1 MLIRLTT
8 GRLPRTRVP
17 VANRLRQ
24 RRGRLAVNVR
34 QCDRPSMLSPGRRY
48 TVTARALLRQR
59 PVTATS
65 IFFIIVEDEAG
76 VTNVVVWSDLFE
88 RQRHVVF

>member
-1 MLIRLTT
+1 M
-8 GRLPRTRVP
+8 VS
-17 VANRLRQ
+17 
-24 RRGRLAVNVR
+24 RGRR
-34 QCDRPSMLSPGRRY
+34 S

-65 IFFIIVEDEAG
+65 VVFITVEDETG
-76 VTNVVVWSDLFE
+76 VTNVVVWSYLFE